1 LRNAHRG
8 ALRLAWLSLN
18 EWRRFADPEQ
28 VAYFIS
34 GDCMVFQD
42 RSDAGRV
49 LARALEAWR
58 SRADTIVLGLPR
70 GGVPVAYEVACALN
84 LPLDIF
90 VVRKL
95 GVPGQRELAMGA
107 IASGGMVAINQ
118 KVVEQMG
125 ISRAVIEAV
134 IERENLEIAR
144 REQVYRDGRAPACLE
159 GLTTIVIDDGL
170 ATGASMLAAV
180 RALRSRAR
188 RVIAAVPVAAESSCN
203 DLKSEVDEIICATMP
218 NPFPAVGNFYRNFD
232 QTSDDEVRALLSHA
246 ERNAGTVFPSKSEPT
261 K

>member
-1 LRNAHRG
+1 M
-8 ALRLAWLSLN
+8 LRLPSLSLN
-18 EWRRFADPEQ
+18 EWRPFADPGQ
-28 VAYFIS
+28 VAWFIF
-34 GDCMVFQD
+34 GDCMVFLD
-42 RSDAGRV
+42 RRDAGRV
-49 LARALEAWR
+49 LAKALETWR

-95 GVPGQRELAMGA
+95 GVPGQQELAMGA
-107 IASGGMVAINQ
+107 IASGGLVAINQ
-118 KVVEQMG
+118 KVVERMR
-125 ISRAVIEAV
+125 ISRAVIESA

-144 REQVYRDGRAPACLE
+144 REQVYRDGRVPAALE

-180 RALRSRAR
+180 RALRPRVL

-203 DLKSEVDEIICATMP
+203 ALQSEVDEIVCATMP
-218 NPFPAVGNFYRNFD
+218 NPFQAVANFYSNFD

-246 ERNAGTVFPSKSEPT
+246 QRNAGPLFPNKSEPI